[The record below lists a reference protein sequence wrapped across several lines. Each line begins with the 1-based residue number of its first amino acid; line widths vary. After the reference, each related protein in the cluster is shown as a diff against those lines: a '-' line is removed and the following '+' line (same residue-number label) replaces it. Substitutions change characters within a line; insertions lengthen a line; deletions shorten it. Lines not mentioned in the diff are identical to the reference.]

1 MVVFAA
7 DDEEST
13 KMAKVLVQAL
23 VRGRGGRLLK

>member
-13 KMAKVLVQAL
+13 KMAQVLVQAL
-23 VRGRGGRLLK
+23 GRGRGGRLLK